1 MFKKILIGFF
11 ATLGVIFFC
20 ILIGLAYFIIAD
32 PFNLRPMVSTFLAP
46 SQSNS
51 AFEIND
57 STEREMGN
65 QMAPESGGGSGDGSS
80 SPTEPSVT
88 AEQAAAL
95 ESVGLS
101 PSAIS
106 ADQEACFV
114 RILGQVRVDEVK
126 AGAVPSAAEF
136 FQARE
141 CI

>member
-20 ILIGLAYFIIAD
+20 ILVGLAYFIIAD
-32 PFNLRPMVSTFLAP
+32 PFNLRPMVSMLLATP
-46 SQSNS
+46 QSNS
-51 AFEIND
+51 GLEVSNTADGEIIAPVSNSE
-57 STEREMGN
+57 ST
-65 QMAPESGGGSGDGSS
+65 DGSS
-80 SPTEPSVT
+80 TLRESAVT
-88 AEQAAAL
+88 PEQSAAL

-114 RILGQVRVDEVK
+114 RILGQARVDEVK

-136 FQARE
+136 IRASE
-141 CI
+141 CL